1 MSQRSTSPLSRSTV
15 RRTLQRFWGVTRT
28 QSLIVF
34 LSVFSSAGYIFL
46 LTFANTYVM
55 ALIVDRVQAGPVAGD
70 QVFEVFGPYIL
81 ALVLVNLVG
90 QILSKLQD
98 YTVYKL
104 EIAGNYHLAR
114 LCFDT
119 LSNQSMT
126 FHTSRF
132 GGSLVSQTSRFMSGY
147 TGLVDVTVYSLIPTI
162 TSVICTVAAL
172 APVVPTFTVILVGI
186 MVVYIAFV
194 WLMYKRIMPLSAA
207 TSAAQNKL
215 SGVLSDAVT
224 NILAVKTCGREDFER
239 DLFDAADRAARDAE
253 TVSMHAMMQRNFT
266 TSGLIVITMAVVSV
280 FVAGGNAW
288 FGISAGSLVMIFTYT
303 YNLTMRLNYVSSMM
317 QRINRALGDAAEMT
331 RVLDEPR
338 LVADDPDAP
347 ELKVTEGAIDFEQL
361 SFAYRDAAAGESVFD
376 NLTLHVAVG
385 QRVGLVGKSGS
396 GKTTL
401 TKLLLRLDDVQ
412 GGCVLVDGQDVSRCT
427 QQSLRR
433 QVAYVP
439 QEALLF
445 HRSIRENIAYGRP
458 DATDEQIREAARLAN
473 ALEFIDR
480 LPRGFDTM
488 VGERGVKLSGGQR
501 QRVAIA
507 RAILTDAPILVLD
520 EATSALDSESEALVQ
535 EALENLMRGR
545 TSIVVAHRLSTV
557 AALDRIVVLAD
568 GEIVEDGTH
577 AQLVEAGGEYASLWG
592 RQTGA
597 FLEAQASRTWD
608 NCAHKFI
615 VPLSRG
621 VVMPRETNAAKRER
635 AVEVCERLNRR
646 YGPVECFLDH
656 ENPFRL
662 LIAVLLSAQTTDA
675 QVNKVT
681 PKLFAQW
688 PTPEAMAG
696 ASVADVAG
704 TIKSLGF
711 YKSKAKHAVE
721 AAQMI
726 VADYGGEVPADM
738 KELVKLP
745 GVGRKTAN
753 IVLNVGYGIVEGIA
767 VDTHVNRIAHR
778 LMLSPKTH
786 AKEPLKT
793 EQDLLKILPHE
804 YWESVNHQWI
814 TFGREICDARKP
826 KCDECPLAD
835 LCPSVRVAG

>member
-28 QSLIVF
+28 QPLIVF
-34 LSVFSSAGYIFL
+34 LSVLSSAGYIFL

-55 ALIVDRVQAGPVAGD
+55 ALIVDRIQAGPVAGD

-172 APVVPTFTVILVGI
+172 APVVPAFTVILVAI

-239 DLFDAADRAARDAE
+239 DLFDTADRAARDAE

-266 TSGLIVITMAVVSV
+266 TSGLIITMAVVSV

-338 LVADDPDAP
+338 LVADDPDAS
-347 ELKVTEGAIDFEQL
+347 ELKVTEGAIDFEHL
-361 SFAYRDAAAGESVFD
+361 SFAYRDAAAGENVFD
-376 NLTLHVAVG
+376 DLTLHVAAG

-412 GGCVLVDGQDVSRCT
+412 GGRVLVDGQDVSHCT

-458 DATDEQIREAARLAN
+458 DATDEQVREAARLAN

-535 EALENLMRGR
+535 EALENLMHGR

-577 AQLVEAGGEYASLWG
+577 TQLVEAGGEYASLWS

-597 FLEAQASRTWD
+597 FLEA
-608 NCAHKFI
+608 
-615 VPLSRG
+615 
-621 VVMPRETNAAKRER
+621 
-635 AVEVCERLNRR
+635 
-646 YGPVECFLDH
+646 
-656 ENPFRL
+656 
-662 LIAVLLSAQTTDA
+662 
-675 QVNKVT
+675 
-681 PKLFAQW
+681 
-688 PTPEAMAG
+688 
-696 ASVADVAG
+696 
-704 TIKSLGF
+704 
-711 YKSKAKHAVE
+711 
-721 AAQMI
+721 
-726 VADYGGEVPADM
+726 
-738 KELVKLP
+738 
-745 GVGRKTAN
+745 
-753 IVLNVGYGIVEGIA
+753 
-767 VDTHVNRIAHR
+767 
-778 LMLSPKTH
+778 
-786 AKEPLKT
+786 
-793 EQDLLKILPHE
+793 
-804 YWESVNHQWI
+804 
-814 TFGREICDARKP
+814 
-826 KCDECPLAD
+826 
-835 LCPSVRVAG
+835 

>member
-1 MSQRSTSPLSRSTV
+1 MSQRNTSPLKRSTV

-28 QSLIVF
+28 QPLIVF

-162 TSVICTVAAL
+162 TSVVCTVAAL
-172 APVVPTFTVILVGI
+172 APVVPTFTVILVCI

-347 ELKVTEGAIDFEQL
+347 ELKVTEGAIDFEHL

-376 NLTLHVAVG
+376 DLTLHVAAG

-412 GGCVLVDGQDVSRCT
+412 GGRVLVDGQDVSRCT

-473 ALEFIDR
+473 VLEFIDR

-488 VGERGVKLSGGQR
+488 VGERGVKLSGGQK
-501 QRVAIA
+501 QRIAIA
-507 RAILTDAPILVLD
+507 RTL
-520 EATSALDSESEALVQ
+520 
-535 EALENLMRGR
+535 
-545 TSIVVAHRLSTV
+545 
-557 AALDRIVVLAD
+557 
-568 GEIVEDGTH
+568 
-577 AQLVEAGGEYASLWG
+577 
-592 RQTGA
+592 
-597 FLEAQASRTWD
+597 
-608 NCAHKFI
+608 
-615 VPLSRG
+615 
-621 VVMPRETNAAKRER
+621 
-635 AVEVCERLNRR
+635 
-646 YGPVECFLDH
+646 
-656 ENPFRL
+656 
-662 LIAVLLSAQTTDA
+662 
-675 QVNKVT
+675 
-681 PKLFAQW
+681 
-688 PTPEAMAG
+688 
-696 ASVADVAG
+696 
-704 TIKSLGF
+704 
-711 YKSKAKHAVE
+711 
-721 AAQMI
+721 
-726 VADYGGEVPADM
+726 M
-738 KELVKLP
+738 KE
-745 GVGRKTAN
+745 N
-753 IVLNVGYGIVEGIA
+753 DVLIFDDSLSA
-767 VDTHVNRIAHR
+767 VDTETDALIRAALKRRSQNTTTIIISHR
-778 LMLSPKTH
+778 VVTLAQADLIFVLEDGH
-786 AKEPLKT
+786 IT
-793 EQDLLKILPHE
+793 EQGTHEQLIHAGGLYSKIFNIQSSLE
-804 YWESVNHQWI
+804 EEFKEENTSYAAI
-814 TFGREICDARKP
+814 
-826 KCDECPLAD
+826 
-835 LCPSVRVAG
+835 

>member
-1 MSQRSTSPLSRSTV
+1 MSQRNTSPLKRSTV

-28 QSLIVF
+28 QPLIVF

-172 APVVPTFTVILVGI
+172 APVVPTFTVILVCI
-186 MVVYIAFV
+186 MAVYIAFV

-361 SFAYRDAAAGESVFD
+361 SFELVPVAKDGLAATAAVDMCVAPGNLHAGFLAHIQLDRRLFRRGGDEID
-376 NLTLHVAVG
+376 NLLSIHLGCVTHMLFLL
-385 QRVGLVGKSGS
+385 RVGTVDNWLGEHDLVERIEAGVAGDELLCGCQGAVDKD
-396 GKTTL
+396 L
-401 TKLLLRLDDVQ
+401 T
-412 GGCVLVDGQDVSRCT
+412 
-427 QQSLRR
+427 
-433 QVAYVP
+433 
-439 QEALLF
+439 
-445 HRSIRENIAYGRP
+445 
-458 DATDEQIREAARLAN
+458 AR
-473 ALEFIDR
+473 
-480 LPRGFDTM
+480 GT
-488 VGERGVKLSGGQR
+488 VGERDLLVLAKETHLVHAGDGAAA
-501 QRVAIA
+501 QRVHTDLLGVTRAAHALAAI
-507 RAILTDAPILVLD
+507 D
-520 EATSALDSESEALVQ
+520 
-535 EALENLMRGR
+535 G
-545 TSIVVAHRLSTV
+545 VVACLGLSF
-557 AALDRIVVLAD
+557 DD
-568 GEIVEDGTH
+568 GVE
-577 AQLVEAGGEYASLWG
+577 Q
-592 RQTGA
+592 
-597 FLEAQASRTWD
+597 
-608 NCAHKFI
+608 
-615 VPLSRG
+615 
-621 VVMPRETNAAKRER
+621 
-635 AVEVCERLNRR
+635 
-646 YGPVECFLDH
+646 
-656 ENPFRL
+656 
-662 LIAVLLSAQTTDA
+662 
-675 QVNKVT
+675 
-681 PKLFAQW
+681 
-688 PTPEAMAG
+688 
-696 ASVADVAG
+696 
-704 TIKSLGF
+704 
-711 YKSKAKHAVE
+711 
-721 AAQMI
+721 
-726 VADYGGEVPADM
+726 
-738 KELVKLP
+738 
-745 GVGRKTAN
+745 
-753 IVLNVGYGIVEGIA
+753 
-767 VDTHVNRIAHR
+767 
-778 LMLSPKTH
+778 
-786 AKEPLKT
+786 
-793 EQDLLKILPHE
+793 
-804 YWESVNHQWI
+804 
-814 TFGREICDARKP
+814 
-826 KCDECPLAD
+826 
-835 LCPSVRVAG
+835 

>member
-28 QSLIVF
+28 QPLIVF
-34 LSVFSSAGYIFL
+34 LSVLSSAGYIFL

-288 FGISAGSLVMIFTYT
+288 FGVSAGSLVMIFTYT

-347 ELKVTEGAIDFEQL
+347 ELKVTEGAIDFEHL
-361 SFAYRDAAAGESVFD
+361 SFAYRDAAAGDSVFD
-376 NLTLHVAVG
+376 DLTLHVPAG

-412 GGCVLVDGQDVSRCT
+412 GGRVLVDDQDVSRCT
-427 QQSLRR
+427 QQAFAVRWPTCHRRRCCSTAPFARISPTAAPTPPTSKFVRRRAWPMPWSLSTACPMALTPWWASAASSFRAASASAWPLPVPSSPTRR
-433 QVAYVP
+433 FWYST
-439 QEALLF
+439 
-445 HRSIRENIAYGRP
+445 RR
-458 DATDEQIREAARLAN
+458 
-473 ALEFIDR
+473 R
-480 LPRGFDTM
+480 LPSIASPR
-488 VGERGVKLSGGQR
+488 RWCRKLS
-501 QRVAIA
+501 
-507 RAILTDAPILVLD
+507 
-520 EATSALDSESEALVQ
+520 
-535 EALENLMRGR
+535 R
-545 TSIVVAHRLSTV
+545 T
-557 AALDRIVVLAD
+557 
-568 GEIVEDGTH
+568 
-577 AQLVEAGGEYASLWG
+577 
-592 RQTGA
+592 
-597 FLEAQASRTWD
+597 
-608 NCAHKFI
+608 
-615 VPLSRG
+615 
-621 VVMPRETNAAKRER
+621 
-635 AVEVCERLNRR
+635 
-646 YGPVECFLDH
+646 
-656 ENPFRL
+656 
-662 LIAVLLSAQTTDA
+662 
-675 QVNKVT
+675 
-681 PKLFAQW
+681 
-688 PTPEAMAG
+688 
-696 ASVADVAG
+696 
-704 TIKSLGF
+704 
-711 YKSKAKHAVE
+711 
-721 AAQMI
+721 
-726 VADYGGEVPADM
+726 
-738 KELVKLP
+738 
-745 GVGRKTAN
+745 
-753 IVLNVGYGIVEGIA
+753 
-767 VDTHVNRIAHR
+767 
-778 LMLSPKTH
+778 
-786 AKEPLKT
+786 
-793 EQDLLKILPHE
+793 
-804 YWESVNHQWI
+804 
-814 TFGREICDARKP
+814 
-826 KCDECPLAD
+826 
-835 LCPSVRVAG
+835 

>member
-1 MSQRSTSPLSRSTV
+1 MSQRSTSPLKRSTV
-15 RRTLQRFWGVTRT
+15 RRTLQRFWDVTRT
-28 QSLIVF
+28 QPLIVF

-162 TSVICTVAAL
+162 TSVVCTVTAL

-239 DLFDAADRAARDAE
+239 DLFDTADRAARDAE
-253 TVSMHAMMQRNFT
+253 TVSMHAMMQR
-266 TSGLIVITMAVVSV
+266 
-280 FVAGGNAW
+280 
-288 FGISAGSLVMIFTYT
+288 
-303 YNLTMRLNYVSSMM
+303 
-317 QRINRALGDAAEMT
+317 INRALGDAVEMT

-347 ELKVTEGAIDFEQL
+347 ELKVTEGAIDFEHL
-361 SFAYRDAAAGESVFD
+361 SFAYRDAAAGENVFD
-376 NLTLHVAVG
+376 DLTLHVAAG

-396 GKTTL
+396 GKSTL

-412 GGCVLVDGQDVSRCT
+412 GGRVLVDGQNVSRCT

-458 DATDEQIREAARLAN
+458 NATDEQIREAARLAN

-577 AQLVEAGGEYASLWG
+577 VQLVEAGGEYASLWS

-597 FLEAQASRTWD
+597 FLEA
-608 NCAHKFI
+608 
-615 VPLSRG
+615 
-621 VVMPRETNAAKRER
+621 
-635 AVEVCERLNRR
+635 
-646 YGPVECFLDH
+646 
-656 ENPFRL
+656 
-662 LIAVLLSAQTTDA
+662 
-675 QVNKVT
+675 
-681 PKLFAQW
+681 
-688 PTPEAMAG
+688 
-696 ASVADVAG
+696 
-704 TIKSLGF
+704 
-711 YKSKAKHAVE
+711 
-721 AAQMI
+721 
-726 VADYGGEVPADM
+726 
-738 KELVKLP
+738 
-745 GVGRKTAN
+745 
-753 IVLNVGYGIVEGIA
+753 
-767 VDTHVNRIAHR
+767 
-778 LMLSPKTH
+778 
-786 AKEPLKT
+786 
-793 EQDLLKILPHE
+793 
-804 YWESVNHQWI
+804 
-814 TFGREICDARKP
+814 
-826 KCDECPLAD
+826 
-835 LCPSVRVAG
+835 

>member
-1 MSQRSTSPLSRSTV
+1 MSQRNTSPLKRSTV

-28 QSLIVF
+28 QPLIVF

-147 TGLVDVTVYSLIPTI
+147 TGLVDVTVYSLVPTI

-172 APVVPTFTVILVGI
+172 APVVPTFTVILVCI
-186 MVVYIAFV
+186 MAVYIAFV

-338 LVADDPDAP
+338 LVADDENAP
-347 ELKVTEGAIDFEQL
+347 ELKVTEGAIDFEHL
-361 SFAYRDAAAGESVFD
+361 SFAYRDAAAGENVFD
-376 NLTLHVAVG
+376 DLTLHVAAG
-385 QRVGLVGKSGS
+385 QRVGWWVN
-396 GKTTL
+396 
-401 TKLLLRLDDVQ
+401 RARA
-412 GGCVLVDGQDVSRCT
+412 SR
-427 QQSLRR
+427 
-433 QVAYVP
+433 
-439 QEALLF
+439 
-445 HRSIRENIAYGRP
+445 RSPSCCCAWTMCRAAACSWTARTSR
-458 DATDEQIREAARLAN
+458 AARSRACAARLPTCRRRRCCFTAPF
-473 ALEFIDR
+473 AKT
-480 LPRGFDTM
+480 LPTVVPTPLMSRF
-488 VGERGVKLSGGQR
+488 
-501 QRVAIA
+501 A
-507 RAILTDAPILVLD
+507 RPRAW
-520 EATSALDSESEALVQ
+520 
-535 EALENLMRGR
+535 LMRP
-545 TSIVVAHRLSTV
+545 SLSTACPV
-557 AALDRIVVLAD
+557 AL
-568 GEIVEDGTH
+568 TPWW
-577 AQLVEAGGEYASLWG
+577 AS
-592 RQTGA
+592 A
-597 FLEAQASRTWD
+597 ASS
-608 NCAHKFI
+608 
-615 VPLSRG
+615 SR
-621 VVMPRETNAAKRER
+621 A
-635 AVEVCERLNRR
+635 
-646 YGPVECFLDH
+646 
-656 ENPFRL
+656 
-662 LIAVLLSAQTTDA
+662 
-675 QVNKVT
+675 
-681 PKLFAQW
+681 
-688 PTPEAMAG
+688 
-696 ASVADVAG
+696 ASVSVW
-704 TIKSLGF
+704 
-711 YKSKAKHAVE
+711 
-721 AAQMI
+721 
-726 VADYGGEVPADM
+726 
-738 KELVKLP
+738 
-745 GVGRKTAN
+745 
-753 IVLNVGYGIVEGIA
+753 
-767 VDTHVNRIAHR
+767 
-778 LMLSPKTH
+778 LSP
-786 AKEPLKT
+786 A
-793 EQDLLKILPHE
+793 
-804 YWESVNHQWI
+804 
-814 TFGREICDARKP
+814 
-826 KCDECPLAD
+826 
-835 LCPSVRVAG
+835 PS

>member
-1 MSQRSTSPLSRSTV
+1 MSQRSTSPLKRTTV
-15 RRTLQRFWGVTRT
+15 RRTLRRFWDVTRMRPG
-28 QSLIVF
+28 IVF

-55 ALIVDRVQAGPVAGD
+55 SLIVDRVQAGPVAPD
-70 QVFEVFGPYIL
+70 NVARVFGPYVI
-81 ALVLVNLVG
+81 ALILVNLVG

-104 EIAGNYHLAR
+104 EINGNYHLAR

-162 TSVICTVAAL
+162 TSVICTIVSL
-172 APVVPTFTVILVGI
+172 APVVPSFTVILVVI
-186 MVVYIAFV
+186 MAVYIAFV
-194 WLMYKRIMPLSAA
+194 WAMYKRILPLSAA

-239 DLFDAADRAARDAE
+239 DLFDAADKAARNAE
-253 TVSMHAMMQRNFT
+253 TTSMHAMMQRNFT
-266 TSGLIVITMAVVSV
+266 TSGLIVITMAVVSI

-288 FGISAGSLVMIFTYT
+288 FGISAGALVMIFTYT

-338 LVADDPDAP
+338 LVADAPDAP
-347 ELKVTEGAIDFEQL
+347 ELKVTRGEIDFERL
-361 SFAYRDAAAGESVFD
+361 SFTYRDAAPGDTVFD
-376 NLTLHVAVG
+376 DLTLHVPAG
-385 QRVGLVGKSGS
+385 ERVGLVGKSGS
-396 GKTTL
+396 GKSTL

-412 GGCVLVDGQDVSRCT
+412 GGEVLIDGQDVSRCT

-445 HRSIRENIAYGRP
+445 HRSIRENISYGRP
-458 DATDEQIREAARLAN
+458 DATEEQIREAARLAN

-480 LPRGFDTM
+480 LPQGLDTM

-535 EALENLMRGR
+535 GALENLIHGR

-557 AALDRIVVLAD
+557 AALDRIVVLS
-568 GEIVEDGTH
+568 GGKIVEDGTH
-577 AQLVEAGGEYASLWG
+577 AELVKAGGEYAGLWD

-597 FLEAQASRTWD
+597 FLEA
-608 NCAHKFI
+608 
-615 VPLSRG
+615 
-621 VVMPRETNAAKRER
+621 
-635 AVEVCERLNRR
+635 
-646 YGPVECFLDH
+646 
-656 ENPFRL
+656 
-662 LIAVLLSAQTTDA
+662 
-675 QVNKVT
+675 
-681 PKLFAQW
+681 
-688 PTPEAMAG
+688 
-696 ASVADVAG
+696 
-704 TIKSLGF
+704 
-711 YKSKAKHAVE
+711 
-721 AAQMI
+721 
-726 VADYGGEVPADM
+726 
-738 KELVKLP
+738 
-745 GVGRKTAN
+745 
-753 IVLNVGYGIVEGIA
+753 
-767 VDTHVNRIAHR
+767 
-778 LMLSPKTH
+778 
-786 AKEPLKT
+786 
-793 EQDLLKILPHE
+793 
-804 YWESVNHQWI
+804 
-814 TFGREICDARKP
+814 
-826 KCDECPLAD
+826 
-835 LCPSVRVAG
+835 

>member
-28 QSLIVF
+28 QPLIVF
-34 LSVFSSAGYIFL
+34 LSVLSSAGYIFL

-119 LSNQSMT
+119 LSNQSIT

-338 LVADDPDAP
+338 LVADDPDAS
-347 ELKVTEGAIDFEQL
+347 ELKVTEGAIDFEHL
-361 SFAYRDAAAGESVFD
+361 SFAYRDAAAGENVFD
-376 NLTLHVAVG
+376 DLTLHVAAG

-412 GGCVLVDGQDVSRCT
+412 GGRVLVDGQDVSHCT

-445 HRSIRENIAYGRP
+445 HRSIRENIAYGCP
-458 DATDEQIREAARLAN
+458 GATDEQIREAARLAN

-488 VGERGVKLSGGQR
+488 VGERGVKLSGGQK
-501 QRVAIA
+501 QRIAIA
-507 RAILTDAPILVLD
+507 RVFLKNPPILILD
-520 EATSALDSESEALVQ
+520 EATSSIDTRTEQKIQQAFAALME
-535 EALENLMRGR
+535 GR
-545 TSIVVAHRLSTV
+545 TSFIVAHRLST
-557 AALDRIVVLAD
+557 IQEAD
-568 GEIVEDGTH
+568 LILVMRDGAIVEQGTH
-577 AQLVEAGGEYASLWG
+577 ASL
-592 RQTGA
+592 
-597 FLEAQASRTWD
+597 LAQ
-608 NCAHKFI
+608 
-615 VPLSRG
+615 G
-621 VVMPRETNAAKRER
+621 
-635 AVEVCERLNRR
+635 
-646 YGPVECFLDH
+646 
-656 ENPFRL
+656 
-662 LIAVLLSAQTTDA
+662 
-675 QVNKVT
+675 
-681 PKLFAQW
+681 
-688 PTPEAMAG
+688 
-696 ASVADVAG
+696 
-704 TIKSLGF
+704 GF
-711 YKSKAKHAVE
+711 YA
-721 AAQMI
+721 
-726 VADYGGEVPADM
+726 
-738 KELVKLP
+738 EL
-745 GVGRKTAN
+745 
-753 IVLNVGYGIVEGIA
+753 YESQF
-767 VDTHVNRIAHR
+767 AH
-778 LMLSPKTH
+778 
-786 AKEPLKT
+786 
-793 EQDLLKILPHE
+793 
-804 YWESVNHQWI
+804 
-814 TFGREICDARKP
+814 
-826 KCDECPLAD
+826 
-835 LCPSVRVAG
+835 